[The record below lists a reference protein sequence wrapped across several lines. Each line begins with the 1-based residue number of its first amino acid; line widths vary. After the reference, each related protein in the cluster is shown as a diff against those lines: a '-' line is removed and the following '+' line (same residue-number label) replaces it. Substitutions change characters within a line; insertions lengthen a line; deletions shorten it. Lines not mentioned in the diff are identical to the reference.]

1 MSGRSG
7 DEGGDAVDGSGK
19 SRQRAL
25 LSFPRGVS
33 VARRPRPVEGRL
45 SRETSSANI
54 AHLEILSSLL
64 SLSLSD
70 IHPQRALTDQPRR
83 ATAADGHDETS
94 ERVLNGETCV
104 CRLARGLP
112 TADGKGRARE
122 IGRGS
127 TVNAATC
134 AGVDGGVSSRAT
146 ASGPP
151 SRTPR
156 RGRSPPTKNLAFRS
170 STFSF
175 GSAFANPATV
185 TKNKVFVVDLLA
197 SCFEVLARN
206 PQFHWNYVRKI
217 IGFQDKTACV
227 D

>member
-70 IHPQRALTDQPRR
+70 IQYPQRALTDQPRR
-83 ATAADGHDETS
+83 ATADDGHDENS
-94 ERVLNGETCV
+94 ERVLN
-104 CRLARGLP
+104 R
-112 TADGKGRARE
+112 
-122 IGRGS
+122 
-127 TVNAATC
+127 
-134 AGVDGGVSSRAT
+134 
-146 ASGPP
+146 
-151 SRTPR
+151 
-156 RGRSPPTKNLAFRS
+156 
-170 STFSF
+170 
-175 GSAFANPATV
+175 
-185 TKNKVFVVDLLA
+185 
-197 SCFEVLARN
+197 
-206 PQFHWNYVRKI
+206 
-217 IGFQDKTACV
+217 
-227 D
+227 

>member
-1 MSGRSG
+1 MRST
-7 DEGGDAVDGSGK
+7 VGK
-19 SRQRAL
+19 KSSTGASL
-25 LSFPRGVS
+25 IPP
-33 VARRPRPVEGRL
+33 VARPRPVEGRL

-185 TKNKVFVVDLLA
+185 TRNKVFVVD
-197 SCFEVLARN
+197 FVGVLFRGFGEKSAISLELRVEN
-206 PQFHWNYVRKI
+206 HWISR
-217 IGFQDKTACV
+217 
-227 D
+227 